1 MFLLNAD
8 SYCDNMKFIFS
19 NYIQTIKKKIHIY
32 LPNVSI
38 DAEPV
43 ILPIPILLPELFK
56 LLSLS
61 LLEAVKM
68 TRKKK
73 RIMSATD
80 ASQLLM
86 NEDATG

>member
-1 MFLLNAD
+1 MRE
-8 SYCDNMKFIFS
+8 
-19 NYIQTIKKKIHIY
+19 KKVHVY

-61 LLEAVKM
+61 LLEAVEM
-68 TRKKK
+68 TRKKENYECN
-73 RIMSATD
+73 RCIAIID
-80 ASQLLM
+80 
-86 NEDATG
+86 E